1 MLYDKVDNYECTT
14 THKLKDI
21 KDQIDAVLS
30 SLDKDSHPLVN
41 NYTTWYEENNKEKN
55 ICFSVASKNSIP
67 IVVSSVLS
75 RDIFK
80 GGVRILNRWYMSKL
94 SRSVPSSH
102 RPSITMIMMAKQQIQ
117 YAEMYNAD
125 FMFVSREKGKR
136 GLSSWTK
143 EFPDWVTSEH
153 KYKTHNNDQQGQ
165 FICWYSETLQE
176 LPMVKM

>member
-1 MLYDKVDNYECTT
+1 MLYDRVDNYECAT

-21 KDQIDAVLS
+21 KDQIDIVLS
-30 SLDKDSHPLVN
+30 ALDKDSHPLVN
-41 NYTTWYEENNKEKN
+41 NYNNWYEENNKEKN

-67 IVVSSVLS
+67 IAVSSALS

-80 GGVRILNRWYMSKL
+80 GGIRILNRLYLSKL
-94 SRSVPSSH
+94 SRSVSPH
-102 RPSITMIMMAKQQIQ
+102 RPSITMILAAKQQMQ

-125 FMFVSREKGKR
+125 FMFISREKGKK
-136 GLSSWTK
+136 GLSTWKK

-153 KYKTHNNDQQGQ
+153 KYKTYNNDQQGQ

>member
-21 KDQIDAVLS
+21 KDQIDIVLS

-55 ICFSVASKNSIP
+55 ICYSVASKNSIP
-67 IVVSSVLS
+67 IAVSSALS

-80 GGVRILNRWYMSKL
+80 GGIRILNRLYLSKL
-94 SRSVPSSH
+94 SRSVSSH
-102 RPSITMIMMAKQQIQ
+102 RPSTTMILAAKHQMQ

-125 FMFVSREKGKR
+125 FMFISREKGKK
-136 GLSSWTK
+136 GLSTWKK

-153 KYKTHNNDQQGQ
+153 KYKTYNNDQQGQ

>member
-21 KDQIDAVLS
+21 KDQIDIVLS

-55 ICFSVASKNSIP
+55 ICYSVASKNSIP
-67 IVVSSVLS
+67 IAVSSALS

-80 GGVRILNRWYMSKL
+80 GGIRILNRLYLSKL
-94 SRSVPSSH
+94 SRSVSSH
-102 RPSITMIMMAKQQIQ
+102 RPSTTMILAAKHQMQ

-125 FMFVSREKGKR
+125 FMFISREKGKK
-136 GLSSWTK
+136 GLSTWKK

-153 KYKTHNNDQQGQ
+153 KYKTYNNDQQGQ

-176 LPMVKM
+176 LPMVKI